1 MRFQLSTITAMAASF
16 GMAQAFSASAN
27 DNVVLYW
34 GQNSAGTQKSL
45 GSYCQST
52 DADMYVISFLTD
64 FPKTGMNIVGCNDFF
79 PGTNILNCPN
89 LAGDIK
95 TCQGLGK
102 KVLISLGGAVGTYGF
117 TSDSQAEDYADTLW
131 NLFGGGTSSTRPFGD
146 AVIDGFDLD
155 IENNNNVG
163 YAALTNKLR
172 QNFAGGNY
180 YITGAPQCV
189 YPDASLGD
197 ALEHGYFDFVF
208 VQFYNNPCGVD
219 KAGFNWNTWRDYAAS
234 SRNPNVKI
242 YLGIPG
248 SSSAAGSGYTLP
260 GGIETIVS
268 KIKGDSC
275 FGGIMM
281 WDASQAF
288 SNMIQ
293 GTSYCAAMKNA
304 LGGDS
309 SPAPQQPESQPAS
322 SSPRTTAA
330 PTTAANSPQ
339 PTTLAVVTSSSAA
352 QQTDASK
359 PTSAP
364 ASQQPQNA
372 GNVVYTTVIV
382 GGNKLDGQKNQQVE
396 TSPSDDSDS
405 AAEVTS
411 APGSS
416 VEPVTTST
424 VVSVVDTTSIVG
436 TSTVTVATAKPSASA
451 PAPAAPAAGS
461 GSGSVLNPDEIDGV
475 CAGKAGALLSGCLN
489 KQFSENKTVQ
499 IKKEDPVAQPQ
510 DDSTLSEN
518 CTEGE
523 VTCYQGKFAM
533 CNFNKWVMFDCA
545 PTTMCSATNLD
556 GKSVVVGCNYI
567 SVVLAEEAAA
577 KAAEASATAAHKM
590 FKRSLGIEGTGTGF
604 HRHHVH
610 VRR

>member
-16 GMAQAFSASAN
+16 GMAQAFTASAN

-89 LAGDIK
+89 LASDIK

-117 TSDSQAEDYADTLW
+117 TSDSQAEDYANTLW

-219 KAGFNWNTWRDYAAS
+219 KAGFNWNTWKDYAAS
-234 SRNPNVKI
+234 SKNPNVKI

-288 SNMIQ
+288 SNMVQ
-293 GTSYCAAMKNA
+293 GNSYCAAMKSV
-304 LGGDS
+304 LGGGSAPAAQPNS
-309 SPAPQQPESQPAS
+309 SPAS
-322 SSPRTTAA
+322 SSPHAA
-330 PTTAANSPQ
+330 PTTAANPPQ
-339 PTTLAVVTSSSAA
+339 PTTLAVAPSSSSA
-352 QQTDASK
+352 QQTGAAK

-364 ASQQPQNA
+364 ASQPKSN
-372 GNVVYTTVIV
+372 GNIFYTTVIV
-382 GGNKLDGQKNQQVE
+382 GGNNLDPQNKQQVE
-396 TSPSDDSDS
+396 NSPVADS

-424 VVSVVDTTSIVG
+424 VVSFYETTSIVG
-436 TSTVTVATAKPSASA
+436 FSTTTIATPKPSAPA

-475 CAGKAGALLSGCLN
+475 CAGKSGTLLSGCLN

-499 IKKEDPVAQPQ
+499 LKKEDSDSKPK
-510 DDSTLSEN
+510 DDSSLSEN

-533 CNFNKWVMFDCA
+533 CNFSKWVLFDCA
-545 PTTMCSATNLD
+545 ATTMCSATNLD

-567 SVVLAEEAAA
+567 SVVIAEEAAA

-590 FKRSLGIEGTGTGF
+590 YKRSSLGIEGTGTGF